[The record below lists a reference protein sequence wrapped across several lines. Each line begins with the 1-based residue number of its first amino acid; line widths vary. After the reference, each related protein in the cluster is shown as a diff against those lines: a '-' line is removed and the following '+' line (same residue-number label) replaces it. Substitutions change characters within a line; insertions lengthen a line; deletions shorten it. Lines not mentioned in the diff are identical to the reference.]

1 MLGYTLSY
9 SSFCDEYFI
18 PTEMFFCFVSY
29 TNILTYVN
37 LFYNVVAD
45 EQIKNAF

>member
-9 SSFCDEYFI
+9 LSFCDEYII
-18 PTEMFFCFVSY
+18 PIEMFCFVSY
-29 TNILTYVN
+29 RNILTYVN